1 MVLAINPIHDIVC
14 RSLSIVRLKKLITA
28 KGLPMS
34 LLEKRKWEHTQDA
47 IRAFLTIHCGVSE
60 DDAED
65 YEIYLFTDK
74 NHQKIAGR
82 LTADAM
88 DVVEHLLVKLKE
100 KTRYLKALNKCVSH
114 L

>member
-1 MVLAINPIHDIVC
+1 MARGINPIHDIVC
-14 RSLSIVRLKKLITA
+14 RSLSIVRLKKLISA
-28 KGLPMS
+28 KNLPMS
-34 LLEKRKWEHTQDA
+34 FLEKRKWEHTQAA

-65 YEIYLFTDK
+65 YEIYLFTTK
-74 NHQKIAGR
+74 NHQRIAGF

-88 DVVEHLLVKLKE
+88 DVVEHLLAKLKE
-100 KTRYLKALNKCVSH
+100 TMRYLKALNKCVSH